1 MVDPRER
8 LTKCISTAELE
19 RRWKATREMM
29 QDRKIDYL
37 IIQNSEEFLG
47 GTVRWFTDFTARH
60 QFPMTVIFP
69 VDDEMTTINCGGD
82 PPAEQ
87 FPPPWA
93 ARGIKKRLGAPYFPT
108 LQYTSTMEAEL
119 AVSVLKEKKKPTIGL
134 VERTFI
140 PITFYEYLTKHLPDA
155 TFLDATEWVDEI
167 KVIKSP
173 EEIELIKGTAA
184 LQDAAMEHLKKTIK
198 PGMRNFDVL
207 AEAQY
212 STVKNGSERQLIQ
225 VGSGPLGTPAPFNV
239 RHFQNRVIKEGDQVS
254 VLIETNGPGGYYT
267 ETMRIFMVGKKPS
280 QELQDAFGV
289 SVEAQA
295 LTANHLKPG
304 ADPKELWEMNTDFLK
319 KKGYA
324 PPARLYAHG
333 QGLPL
338 VERPSIRYNE
348 TWRLRAGMNITIHP
362 SAVRKDVLAVV
373 CDNYIIGKEGVEPCL
388 HKFPREIIV
397 I

>member
-1 MVDPRER
+1 MEDPKER
-8 LTKCISTAELE
+8 LTKCISAAELE

-29 QDRKIDYL
+29 QERKIDYL
-37 IIQNSEEFLG
+37 VIQNSEEFLG
-47 GTVRWFTDFTARH
+47 GTVRWFTDFSARF

-69 VDDEMTTINCGGD
+69 EDDGMTTITSGGD

-93 ARGIKKRLGAPYFPT
+93 ARGIKRRLGAPYFPT
-108 LQYTSTMEAEL
+108 LQYTSTMDAEL

-134 VERTFI
+134 VERAFI

-155 TFLDATEWVDEI
+155 KFVDATEWVDEI

-173 EEIELIKGTAA
+173 EEIELIEGTAA
-184 LQDAAMEHLKKTIK
+184 LQDAAMEHLKKTVR
-198 PGMRNFDVL
+198 PGMRNFELL
-207 AEAQY
+207 AEVQY

-225 VGSGPLGTPAPFNV
+225 IGSGPLGTPVPFSV
-239 RHFQNRVIKEGDQVS
+239 RHFQNRVIKEGDQVT

-289 SVEAQA
+289 VVEAQA

-304 ADPKELWEMNTDFLK
+304 ADPKELWDMNADFLK
-319 KKGYA
+319 KKGYT

-333 QGLPL
+333 QGLPC

-348 TWRLRAGMNITIHP
+348 TWKLKAGMNITIHP
-362 SAVRKDVLAVV
+362 SAARKDVLAIV
-373 CDNYIIGKEGVEPCL
+373 CDNYIIGKDGVEPSL